1 MAENKKRAYSQ
12 AQNKATQKYIKNNY
26 DEFKIRLEKGKKEVI
41 KGYAEAV
48 DESLNGYIKKAVTNR
63 IKAETGDNVEL

>member
-1 MAENKKRAYSQ
+1 MAVTKAQSKAVNKYV
-12 AQNKATQKYIKNNY
+12 KNNY
-26 DEFKIRLEKGKKEVI
+26 DRLELLMPKGKKEVI